1 MRCACDPI
9 CTEESDHQL
18 SEQTVLKSMLTR
30 RFEDELLSQTTTD
43 ENSLFNETDR
53 IVKSLLEQTSHAASG
68 CVHGRMVVL
77 RVYENDENLSLQKIM
92 RSALETLRL
101 YDKAKDRRVFSVIS
115 DIGTTHLYEHLE
127 TSAIAAD
134 LRRPDRDGIYLLNDQ
149 GIAVEETITL
159 TSKYEETKRKLIN
172 QGRAEKDAELR
183 YAANAT
189 AARTAV
195 ITFRPC
201 SH

>member
-1 MRCACDPI
+1 
-9 CTEESDHQL
+9 
-18 SEQTVLKSMLTR
+18 MLTR

-43 ENSLFNETDR
+43 ENSLFDETDR

-92 RSALETLRL
+92 RSALETLGL
-101 YDKAKDRRVFSVIS
+101 YNKDKDRRVFSVIS

-127 TSAIAAD
+127 KSAITAD
-134 LRRPDRDGIYLLNDQ
+134 LRRPDRDGIHLLNDQ

-159 TSKYEETKRKLIN
+159 TSKYEETKRKLIS

-183 YAANAT
+183 CATNTT
-189 AARTAV
+189 AARMAA

-201 SH
+201 SY